1 MVWKKIKQVF
11 LTVGSAML
19 SFWFLWIW
27 TIIFAVTGVLLMVDW
42 IHRIWTD
49 RRIPWIKK
57 VTDGWSKLF
66 DHPFSKQ

>member
-1 MVWKKIKQVF
+1 MKKIKQVL
-11 LTVGSAML
+11 LTIGSAML

-49 RRIPWIKK
+49 RRIPWIEK
-57 VTDGWSKLF
+57 VTNGWSELF
-66 DHPFSKQ
+66 DHPFSSK